1 MMMSLQA
8 VFLGLVGLVPLC
20 HPLQLTPL
28 TPQHH
33 RGPRDHRTGLSA
45 RSPRM
50 AVEPGTT
57 PRRPRGPKVP
67 KRAGPDVAK
76 NRITCY
82 GCGAELQMDT
92 STAPGF
98 LVPARFELKAA
109 HKQLR
114 QTLCD
119 RCRSMSAGEML
130 PAVVEGRLRTA
141 DGAGLV
147 TPDELRAQLLHLRER
162 KALVVLLVD
171 VVDVSGSFLPRV
183 RDLIAGNPILLVG
196 TKADLLPRGT
206 DAERVLRW
214 MAGVLAAR
222 LNVIG
227 VHLLSAKSG
236 EGVGEAV
243 REVMNERKGR
253 DVYVLGAAN
262 VGKSMFI
269 GSLLEQLHGA
279 KMPRLPISSATPG
292 TTLRTIPID
301 AFSGGS
307 KLYDTPGVHLSHR
320 LSAQLLPS
328 ELSQLSPRGR
338 LKPHTPRMPDAG
350 SGGGLRGLQGRTF
363 FWGGLARIDVT
374 ACPSSLRLTFCGF
387 GPKVHGCATADA
399 DAEYA
404 ALVGTVLTPP
414 NDAASAAELGPLQ
427 LRKQVSLAL
436 TPLQHTADIAIS
448 GLGWVAVSALPT
460 LRASTDEMRCE
471 IDVWV
476 PAKVE
481 VFLRPPMPVGGLPV
495 ETADLA
501 VALRE

>member
-1 MMMSLQA
+1 M
-8 VFLGLVGLVPLC
+8 
-20 HPLQLTPL
+20 
-28 TPQHH
+28 
-33 RGPRDHRTGLSA
+33 A
-45 RSPRM
+45 R
-50 AVEPGTT
+50 
-57 PRRPRGPKVP
+57 
-67 KRAGPDVAK
+67 

-92 STAPGF
+92 ATAPGF
-98 LVPARFELKAA
+98 LEPARFELKAA

-147 TPDELRAQLLHLRER
+147 TPDELRGQLLHLRER

-206 DAERVLRW
+206 DADRVLRW

-243 REVMNERKGR
+243 RDVMGERKGR

-269 GSLLEQLHGA
+269 GALLEQLHGA
-279 KMPRLPISSATPG
+279 RLPRLPISSATPG

-320 LSAQLLPS
+320 LSAQLLPA
-328 ELSQLSPRGR
+328 ELAQLRPRGR
-338 LKPHTPRMPDAG
+338 LKPYTPRMPGADADGAGGG
-350 SGGGLRGLQGRTF
+350 SGGLQGLQGRTF
-363 FWGGLARIDVT
+363 FWGGLARVDVT
-374 ACPSSLRLTFCGF
+374 RCPSSLRLTFCGF

-404 ALVGTVLTPP
+404 AGVGSVLTPP
-414 NDAASAAELGPLQ
+414 HDAASAAELGPLQ
-427 LRKQVSLAL
+427 LRKQVSLTL

-460 LRASTDEMRCE
+460 LRASADEMRCE
-471 IDVWV
+471 MDVWV

-481 VFLRPPMPVGGLPV
+481 VFLRPPMPIGGMPV
-495 ETADLA
+495 ETADL
-501 VALRE
+501 VLRE